1 MQDLPENHLR
11 VSGASWVNIIIIIVI
26 IKIIIIIIVIV
37 IIIIVELKIFE

>member
-11 VSGASWVNIIIIIVI
+11 VRGASWVNIIIVI
-26 IKIIIIIIVIV
+26 II